1 MHQITVFAVPGT
13 LVLLQLFAGAELFP
27 DAEHPGEDALRR
39 DFQVG
44 GQERAP
50 VEIVRRSALKAENV
64 IDGGDHEVEVLLPV
78 DEARRLFPL
87 ALLAVPR
94 IYEVSKGLE
103 GSLGILGPVPFWASF
118 ASYIKH
124 PEQGCGLVCIGEI
137 RIIEHDEDL
146 EDHAEVRADRVFTAG
161 DGDGSG

>member
-1 MHQITVFAVPGT
+1 MFLSAAANLKYGI
-13 LVLLQLFAGAELFP
+13 LQLFAGAELFA
-27 DAEHPGEDALRR
+27 DAEDTGKDALRR
-39 DFQVG
+39 NFHIG
-44 GQERAP
+44 GEEGMP
-50 VEIVRRSALKAENV
+50 VEIVRRPALEAEDV
-64 IDGGDHEVEVLLPV
+64 IDRGDHEVEVLGPIYKG
-78 DEARRLFPL
+78 RLFFPL
-87 ALLAVPR
+87 SLLAVPR

-137 RIIEHDEDL
+137 RVVEHDEDL

>member
-1 MHQITVFAVPGT
+1 MAIKTK
-13 LVLLQLFAGAELFP
+13 
-27 DAEHPGEDALRR
+27 D
-39 DFQVG
+39 
-44 GQERAP
+44 
-50 VEIVRRSALKAENV
+50 V
-64 IDGGDHEVEVLLPV
+64 IDWGDHEVEILGPIY
-78 DEARRLFPL
+78 ERRLFFPL
-87 ALLAVPR
+87 GLLAVPR
-94 IYEVSKGLE
+94 INEVSEGLE

>member
-1 MHQITVFAVPGT
+1 MHEVAIFVVPGT
-13 LVLLQLFAGAELFP
+13 LVLLELFAGAKFLTN
-27 DAEHPGEDALRR
+27 AEHAGEDALRR
-39 DFQVG
+39 DFQVS
-44 GQERAP
+44 GQEGMP
-50 VEIVRRSALKAENV
+50 VKEVHGSALKAENV
-64 IDGGDHEVEVLLPV
+64 VDRGDHQVKVLGPIY
-78 DEARRLFPL
+78 ETAGRLF
-87 ALLAVPR
+87 ALVTMTR
-94 IYEVSKGLE
+94 INEVSE
-103 GSLGILGPVPFWASF
+103 GPESGFCVRRSVPFWASF

>member
-1 MHQITVFAVPGT
+1 MHEVAIFVVPGT
-13 LVLLQLFAGAELFP
+13 LVLLELFAGAEFLTN
-27 DAEHPGEDALRR
+27 AEHPGEDALRR
-39 DFQVG
+39 DFQVS
-44 GQERAP
+44 GQEGMP
-50 VEIVRRSALKAENV
+50 VEIVRGSALEAENV
-64 IDGGDHEVEVLLPV
+64 VDRGNHQVKVLGPIY
-78 DEARRLFPL
+78 ETAGRLF
-87 ALLAVPR
+87 ALVPMTR
-94 IYEVSKGLE
+94 INEVSE
-103 GSLGILGPVPFWASF
+103 GPESGFCVRRSVPFWASF

>member
-1 MHQITVFAVPGT
+1 MHEVAIFVVPGT
-13 LVLLQLFAGAELFP
+13 LVLLELFAGAKFLTN
-27 DAEHPGEDALRR
+27 AEHAGEDALRR
-39 DFQVG
+39 DFQVS
-44 GQERAP
+44 GQEGMP
-50 VEIVRRSALKAENV
+50 VKEVHGSALKAENV
-64 IDGGDHEVEVLLPV
+64 VDRGDHQVKVLGPIY
-78 DEARRLFPL
+78 ERRLFYPL
-87 ALLAVPR
+87 GLLAATW
-94 IYEVSKGLE
+94 IYKVGKGLE
-103 GSLGILGPVPFWASF
+103 GCFGILGPVPFWASF

>member
-1 MHQITVFAVPGT
+1 MHEVAIFVVPGT
-13 LVLLQLFAGAELFP
+13 LVLLELFAGAEFLTN
-27 DAEHPGEDALRR
+27 AEHAGEDALRR
-39 DFQVG
+39 DFQVSS
-44 GQERAP
+44 QEGMP
-50 VEIVRRSALKAENV
+50 VEIIHGSALKAENV
-64 IDGGDHEVEVLLPV
+64 VDRGNHKVEVLGPIY
-78 DEARRLFPL
+78 ERRVFFPL
-87 ALLAVPR
+87 GLLAVPR

>member
-1 MHQITVFAVPGT
+1 MHEVAIFVVPGT
-13 LVLLQLFAGAELFP
+13 LVLLELFAGAEFLTN
-27 DAEHPGEDALRR
+27 AEHPGEDALRR
-39 DFQVG
+39 DFQVS
-44 GQERAP
+44 GQEGMP
-50 VEIVRRSALKAENV
+50 VEIVHGSALEAENV
-64 IDGGDHEVEVLLPV
+64 VDRGNHQVKVLGPIY
-78 DEARRLFPL
+78 ETAGRLF
-87 ALLAVPR
+87 ALVPMTR
-94 IYEVSKGLE
+94 INEVSE
-103 GSLGILGPVPFWASF
+103 GPEGGFCVRRSVPFWASF

>member
-1 MHQITVFAVPGT
+1 MNQVAVFVVPGT
-13 LVLLQLFAGAELFP
+13 FILFQLLAGAELFP
-27 DAEHPGEDALRR
+27 DAEDTGEDALRR
-39 DFQVG
+39 DFQVSS
-44 GQERAP
+44 QEGMP
-50 VEIVRRSALKAENV
+50 VKEVHGSALKAENV
-64 IDGGDHEVEVLLPV
+64 VDRGDHQVKVLGPIY
-78 DEARRLFPL
+78 ETAGRLF
-87 ALLAVPR
+87 ALVTMTR
-94 IYEVSKGLE
+94 INEVSEGLE
-103 GSLGILGPVPFWASF
+103 GGFCVRRSVPFWASF

>member
-1 MHQITVFAVPGT
+1 MHEVAVFVVPGT
-13 LVLLQLFAGAELFP
+13 FVLLELFAGAELFA
-27 DAEHPGEDALRR
+27 DAEHTGEDALRR
-39 DFQVG
+39 DLQIG
-44 GQERAP
+44 REEGPP
-50 VEIVRRSALKAENV
+50 VEVFRSSAFKTEDV
-64 IDGGDHEVEVLLPV
+64 IDRGNHKVKVLGPIY
-78 DEARRLFPL
+78 EGRLFFPL
-87 ALLAVPR
+87 ALLTVPR

-103 GSLGILGPVPFWASF
+103 GGFCVRRSVPFWASF

-124 PEQGCGLVCIGEI
+124 SEQGCGLVCIGEI